1 MVWFGKVKVVGGQQL
16 VVPQCRQT
24 PLLEDLAFTGNTQTT
39 IGPPAE
45 PTALCMLT
53 RLLSLLSSGLLYV
66 VSRSHTN
73 TLKVSKFLHRQ
84 SYVLLSHLGKLPE
97 TEGFTSL
104 VAFSVNSQEGQLFL
118 ETAGSPGAVPRGGRP
133 PKGFKKK
140 KKIWGIFMH

>member
-1 MVWFGKVKVVGGQQL
+1 
-16 VVPQCRQT
+16 
-24 PLLEDLAFTGNTQTT
+24 
-39 IGPPAE
+39 
-45 PTALCMLT
+45 MLT

-104 VAFSVNSQEGQLFL
+104 VAFSVNSQEGQLFF
-118 ETAGSPGAVPRGGRP
+118 GNCGKPRGGATGGGGGGGGDCP
-133 PKGFKKK
+133 PKGFKKEKNMGYFHALKLAFLSSLIRKYMLWEGYYHDFSTK
-140 KKIWGIFMH
+140 KVSAPHQGALPSGPSR